1 MTSGR
6 HGKRW
11 RSRTRSGRRV
21 HDGRPQPCRS
31 GGQAPTLRLTSGAFN
46 MAVRLAEK
54 PIEPAR
60 KLFGT
65 DGIRGTA
72 NVYPMT
78 GELMLQLGR
87 AVAHQIKRGSH
98 RHRVVI
104 GKDTR
109 LSGYMLETA
118 LASGLCSMG
127 VDVLLCGPLPTPAIS
142 NLTVSMRADAGSVI
156 SASHNPYQ
164 DNGIKFFSADGFK
177 LPDEVEAEIEEL
189 IANDKLHHLR
199 PTATSIG
206 KAYRIDDA
214 AGRYI
219 VYAKNTFPRH
229 LTLEGLTIV
238 VDCAHGAAYRVA
250 PAVLQELGA
259 KVIVIGNTPD
269 GKNINRGF
277 GAMHPETMC
286 KAVRKTGADLGIALD
301 GDADRLIVSDEHG
314 NVVDGDA
321 VMAICGLD
329 LIRRRALPKK
339 TVVATVMSNMG
350 LDECL
355 AKAGGRVLRTRV
367 GDRYVLEE
375 LRRGGYSFGGEQSGH
390 LIFLEN
396 ANTGDGTIAALA
408 LLAVMMESGRPI
420 SELAK
425 CMDVFPQ
432 AQLGLMVKSKP
443 ELGSLPGVMR
453 AIRDVERKLGSNGRV
468 LVRYSGTE
476 PKVRVLVEGP
486 DQKQID
492 GYAADIASE
501 LKKAIGA

>member
-1 MTSGR
+1 
-6 HGKRW
+6 
-11 RSRTRSGRRV
+11 
-21 HDGRPQPCRS
+21 
-31 GGQAPTLRLTSGAFN
+31 

-54 PIEPAR
+54 PVEPAR

-87 AVAHQIKRGSH
+87 AVAHQIKRGNH

-142 NLTVSMRADAGSVI
+142 NLTVSMRADAGAVI

-177 LPDEVEAEIEEL
+177 LPDEVEAEIEDL
-189 IANDKLHHLR
+189 IANDKLNHLR

-229 LTLEGLTIV
+229 LTLEGVTV
-238 VDCAHGAAYRVA
+238 VIDCAHGAAYRVA

-259 KVIVIGNTPD
+259 KVIVIGNQPD

-314 NVVDGDA
+314 NVVDGDS

-350 LDECL
+350 LDQCL

-408 LLAVMMESGRPI
+408 LLALMMETGRPV
-420 SELAK
+420 SELAQ

-432 AQLGLMVKSKP
+432 AQLGLQVKSKP

-453 AIRDVERKLGSNGRV
+453 AIRDVEGKLGANGRV

-492 GYAADIASE
+492 AYAAEIAAE
-501 LKKAIGA
+501 LKRAIGS

>member
-1 MTSGR
+1 MTSRRRGR
-6 HGKRW
+6 RW
-11 RSRTRSGRRV
+11 RWRIPSGRPV
-21 HDGRPQPCRS
+21 SDSRPARASPPARHQD
-31 GGQAPTLRLTSGAFN
+31 LRLNPGASN
-46 MAVRLAEK
+46 MAIRLAEK
-54 PIEPAR
+54 PLEPAR

-87 AVAHQIKRGSH
+87 ALAFQIKRGSH

-118 LASGLCSMG
+118 LAAGLCSMG

-142 NLTVSMRADAGSVI
+142 NLTVSMRADAGAVI

-177 LPDEVEAEIEEL
+177 LPDEIEADIEDL

-206 KAYRIDDA
+206 KAFRIDDA
-214 AGRYI
+214 AGRYV
-219 VYAKNTFPRH
+219 VYVKSTFPKH

-238 VDCAHGAAYRVA
+238 VDCAHGAGYRVA
-250 PAVLQELGA
+250 PAVLEELGA
-259 KVIVIGNTPD
+259 KVIVIGNSPD

-286 KAVRKTGADLGIALD
+286 KAVRKTGANLGIALD

-350 LDECL
+350 LDQCL
-355 AKAGGRVLRTRV
+355 AKAGGRVVRTRV
-367 GDRYVLEE
+367 GDRYVVEE
-375 LRRGGYSFGGEQSGH
+375 MRKNGYSFGGEQSGH
-390 LIFLEN
+390 LIFLEH
-396 ANTGDGTIAALA
+396 ATTGDGTVAALA
-408 LLAVMMESGRPI
+408 LLSVMVQSQKPI

-425 CMDVFPQ
+425 VMDIYPQ
-432 AQLGLMVKSKP
+432 AQLSLEVREKP
-443 ELGSLPGVMR
+443 ELGSLPAVMR
-453 AIRDVERKLGSNGRV
+453 VIRDVEKKLGDDGRV

-486 DQKQID
+486 EKKVIE
-492 GYAADIASE
+492 GFAEGIAAE

>member
-1 MTSGR
+1 
-6 HGKRW
+6 
-11 RSRTRSGRRV
+11 
-21 HDGRPQPCRS
+21 
-31 GGQAPTLRLTSGAFN
+31 

-54 PIEPAR
+54 PVEPAR

-87 AVAHQIKRGSH
+87 AVAHQIKRGNH

-142 NLTVSMRADAGSVI
+142 NLTVSMRADAGAVI

-177 LPDEVEAEIEEL
+177 LPDEVEAEIEDL
-189 IANDKLHHLR
+189 IANDKLNHLR

-229 LTLEGLTIV
+229 LTLEGVTV
-238 VDCAHGAAYRVA
+238 VIDCAHGAAYRVA

-259 KVIVIGNTPD
+259 KVIVIGNQPD

-314 NVVDGDA
+314 NVVDGDS

-350 LDECL
+350 LDQCL

-390 LIFLEN
+390 LIFLDY
-396 ANTGDGTIAALA
+396 ANTGDGTVAALA
-408 LLAVMMESGRPI
+408 LLSVMQESGKPI

-425 CMDVFPQ
+425 CMEVFPQ
-432 AQLGLMVKSKP
+432 AQLGLQVSSKP

-453 AIRDVERKLGSNGRV
+453 AIRDVEKKLGKEGRV

-476 PKVRVLVEGP
+476 AKVRVLVEGP
-486 DQKQID
+486 DKKQIE
-492 GYAADIASE
+492 GYAGGIAAE

>member
-1 MTSGR
+1 
-6 HGKRW
+6 
-11 RSRTRSGRRV
+11 
-21 HDGRPQPCRS
+21 
-31 GGQAPTLRLTSGAFN
+31 

-54 PIEPAR
+54 PVEPAR
-60 KLFGT
+60 RLFGT
-65 DGIRGTA
+65 DGIRGVA
-72 NVYPMT
+72 NVWPMT

-87 AVAHQIKRGSH
+87 AVAYQIKRGNH

-142 NLTVSMRADAGSVI
+142 NLTLSMRADAGAVI

-177 LPDEVEAEIEEL
+177 LPDEVEAEIEDL
-189 IANDKLHHLR
+189 VANDRLHHLR

-206 KAYRIDDA
+206 KAFRIDDA

-219 VYAKNTFPRH
+219 VYAKSTFPRH
-229 LTLEGLTIV
+229 LTLEGLTLV

-250 PAVLQELGA
+250 PAVLEELGA
-259 KVIVIGNTPD
+259 KVIVIGNQPD

-277 GAMHPETMC
+277 GALHPETLC
-286 KAVRKTGADLGIALD
+286 KTVKKTGANLGLALD

-329 LIRRRALPKK
+329 LIRRKALPKK
-339 TVVATVMSNMG
+339 TLVATVMSNMG
-350 LDECL
+350 LDQCL
-355 AKAGGRVLRTRV
+355 AKAGGKVLRTRV

-375 LRRGGYSFGGEQSGH
+375 LRRGGYTFGGEQSGH
-390 LIFLEN
+390 LIFLEH
-396 ANTGDGTIAALA
+396 ATTGDGTVAALA
-408 LLAVMMESGRPI
+408 LLAVMVDSGRPI
-420 SELAK
+420 SELAR

-432 AQLGLMVKSKP
+432 AQLGLAVRSKP
-443 ELGSLPGVMR
+443 ELGSMPEVMR
-453 AIRDVERKLGSNGRV
+453 AIREVEKKLGESGRV

-486 DQKQID
+486 NQRLID
-492 GYAADIASE
+492 GFAAAIASE

>member
-1 MTSGR
+1 
-6 HGKRW
+6 
-11 RSRTRSGRRV
+11 
-21 HDGRPQPCRS
+21 
-31 GGQAPTLRLTSGAFN
+31 
-46 MAVRLAEK
+46 MALRLAEK
-54 PIEPAR
+54 PVEPAR
-60 KLFGT
+60 RLFGT

-87 AVAHQIKRGSH
+87 ALAYLIKRGNH

-142 NLTVSMRADAGSVI
+142 NLTVSMRADAGAVI

-177 LPDEVEAEIEEL
+177 LPDEVEAEIEDL

-199 PTATSIG
+199 PTATSVG

-219 VYAKNTFPRH
+219 VYAKNTFPRSS
-229 LTLEGLTIV
+229 TLEGLTIV

-250 PAVLQELGA
+250 PSVLEELGA
-259 KVIVIGNTPD
+259 KVIVIGNQPD

-277 GAMHPETMC
+277 GAMHPETMS
-286 KAVRKTGADLGIALD
+286 KLVKKTGANLGIALD

-314 NVVDGDA
+314 EVVDGDA
-321 VMAICGLD
+321 VMAICGVD
-329 LIRRRALPKK
+329 LIRRKALPKK
-339 TVVATVMSNMG
+339 TLVATVMSNMG
-350 LDECL
+350 LDQCV
-355 AKAGGRVLRTRV
+355 AKAGGKVVRTRV

-375 LRRGGYSFGGEQSGH
+375 MQRGGYSFGGEQSGH
-390 LIFLEN
+390 
-396 ANTGDGTIAALA
+396 
-408 LLAVMMESGRPI
+408 PI

-432 AQLGLMVKSKP
+432 AQLGLVVKSKP
-443 ELGSLPGVMR
+443 ELGSLAGVMR
-453 AIRDVERKLGSNGRV
+453 AIQDVEKKLGSNGRV

-476 PKVRVLVEGP
+476 PKVRVLVESP
-486 DQKQID
+486 EQKTID
-492 GYAADIASE
+492 GYAAQIAYE
-501 LKKAIGA
+501 LKRAIGA

>member
-1 MTSGR
+1 
-6 HGKRW
+6 
-11 RSRTRSGRRV
+11 
-21 HDGRPQPCRS
+21 
-31 GGQAPTLRLTSGAFN
+31 
-46 MAVRLAEK
+46 MAVRLTEK

-65 DGIRGTA
+65 DGIRGVA
-72 NVYPMT
+72 NVDPMT
-78 GELMLQLGR
+78 GEMMLKLGR
-87 AVAHQIKRGSH
+87 SLAYMIKRGNH

-109 LSGYMLETA
+109 ISGYMLETA

-142 NLTVSMRADAGSVI
+142 NLTVSMRADAGAVI

-164 DNGIKFFSADGFK
+164 DNGIKFFSGDGFK
-177 LPDEVEAEIEEL
+177 LPDQVESEIEDL

-206 KAYRIDDA
+206 KAVRIDDA

-259 KVIVIGNTPD
+259 KVIIIGNEPD
-269 GKNINRGF
+269 GRNINRGF
-277 GAMHPETMC
+277 GALHPQTMC
-286 KAVRKTGADLGIALD
+286 KVVKKTGADLGVALD
-301 GDADRLIVSDEHG
+301 GDADRLIVSDEKG
-314 NVVDGDA
+314 NIVDGDA

-329 LIRRRALPKK
+329 LLRRKELPKK
-339 TVVATVMSNMG
+339 TVVATVMSNLG
-350 LDECL
+350 LDQCM
-355 AKAGGRVLRTRV
+355 AKAGGRVVRTRV
-367 GDRYVLEE
+367 GDRYVVEE
-375 LRRGGYSFGGEQSGH
+375 LRRNGYAFGGEQSGH
-390 LIFLEN
+390 LIFLQH
-396 ANTGDGTIAALA
+396 ATTGDGTVAALA
-408 LLAVMMESGRPI
+408 LLAVMQESQKPI
-420 SELAK
+420 SQLAK
-425 CMDVFPQ
+425 CMEVFPQ
-432 AQLGLMVKSKP
+432 AQLGLLVSSKP
-443 ELGSLPGVMR
+443 ELGSLAGVMR
-453 AIRDVERKLGSNGRV
+453 AIRDAEKKLGSQGRV

-486 DQKQID
+486 DQKVIDRFANQI
-492 GYAADIASE
+492 GAE
-501 LKKAIGA
+501 LKKAIGE

>member
-1 MTSGR
+1 MALS
-6 HGKRW
+6 
-11 RSRTRSGRRV
+11 
-21 HDGRPQPCRS
+21 
-31 GGQAPTLRLTSGAFN
+31 LT
-46 MAVRLAEK
+46 EK

-60 KLFGT
+60 RLFGT
-65 DGIRGTA
+65 DGIRGVA
-72 NVYPMT
+72 NVHPMT
-78 GELMLQLGR
+78 GEMMLQLGR
-87 AVAHQIKRGSH
+87 ALAYLIKRGNH

-109 LSGYMLETA
+109 VSGYMLETA

-142 NLTVSMRADAGSVI
+142 NLTVSMRADAGAVI

-177 LPDEVEAEIEEL
+177 LPDEVEAEIEDL

-219 VYAKNTFPRH
+219 VYVKNTFPKN

-238 VDCAHGAAYRVA
+238 VDCAHGAGYRVA
-250 PAVLQELGA
+250 PAVLEELGA
-259 KVIVIGNTPD
+259 KVIVIGSTPD

-277 GAMHPETMC
+277 GALHPETMC
-286 KAVRKTGADLGIALD
+286 KTVKKTGANLGIALD
-301 GDADRLIVSDEHG
+301 GDADRVIIADEHG
-314 NVVDGDA
+314 KLVDGDA

-329 LIRRRALPKK
+329 LLQRRALPKK
-339 TVVATVMSNMG
+339 TIVATVMSNMG
-350 LDECL
+350 LDQ
-355 AKAGGRVLRTRV
+355 AIAGGGGRVVRTRV
-367 GDRYVLEE
+367 GDRYVVEE
-375 LRRGGYSFGGEQSGH
+375 MRNNGYAFGGEQSGH
-390 LIFLEN
+390 LIFLES
-396 ANTGDGTIAALA
+396 ATTGDGTVAALA
-408 LLAVMMESGRPI
+408 LLSVMVQSRKPI

-425 CMDVFPQ
+425 CMEVFPQ
-432 AQLGLMVKSKP
+432 AQLGLEVGNKP

-453 AIRDVERKLGSNGRV
+453 AIRDVEKKLGAQGRV

-486 DQKQID
+486 EQKTID
-492 GYAADIASE
+492 GYADQIATE
-501 LKKAIGA
+501 LKKAIGAG

>member
-1 MTSGR
+1 
-6 HGKRW
+6 
-11 RSRTRSGRRV
+11 
-21 HDGRPQPCRS
+21 
-31 GGQAPTLRLTSGAFN
+31 

-54 PIEPAR
+54 PLEPAR

-87 AVAHQIKRGSH
+87 ALAFQIKRGNH

-142 NLTVSMRADAGSVI
+142 NLTVSMRADAGAVI

-177 LPDEVEAEIEEL
+177 LPDEVEAEIEAL
-189 IANDKLHHLR
+189 IANDKLTPLR
-199 PTATSIG
+199 PTAPSIG

-214 AGRYI
+214 AGRYV
-219 VYAKNTFPRH
+219 VYAKSTFPRH
-229 LTLEGLTIV
+229 LTLEGVTIV

-250 PAVLQELGA
+250 PAVLEELGA
-259 KVIVIGNTPD
+259 KVIVIGNQPD

-286 KAVRKTGADLGIALD
+286 KAVRKTGASLGIALD

-329 LIRRRALPKK
+329 LIKHRALPKK
-339 TVVATVMSNMG
+339 TLVATVMSNLG
-350 LDECL
+350 LDQCL
-355 AKAGGRVLRTRV
+355 AKAGGKVLRTRV
-367 GDRYVLEE
+367 GDRYVLEAM
-375 LRRGGYSFGGEQSGH
+375 RHGGYSFGGEQSGH
-390 LIFLEN
+390 MIFLDN
-396 ANTGDGTIAALA
+396 ATPGDVAVSALVPLYA
-408 LLAVMMESGRPI
+408 IVETSIPDHH
-420 SELAK
+420 LAK
-425 CMDVFPQ
+425 
-432 AQLGLMVKSKP
+432 
-443 ELGSLPGVMR
+443 
-453 AIRDVERKLGSNGRV
+453 
-468 LVRYSGTE
+468 
-476 PKVRVLVEGP
+476 
-486 DQKQID
+486 
-492 GYAADIASE
+492 
-501 LKKAIGA
+501 

>member
-1 MTSGR
+1 M
-6 HGKRW
+6 
-11 RSRTRSGRRV
+11 
-21 HDGRPQPCRS
+21 
-31 GGQAPTLRLTSGAFN
+31 AFRLTEN
-46 MAVRLAEK
+46 LV
-54 PIEPAR
+54 EPAR

-65 DGIRGTA
+65 DGIRGVA

-78 GELMLQLGR
+78 GELMLKLGR
-87 AVAHQIKRGSH
+87 AVAYNIKRGNH
-98 RHRVVI
+98 RHRIVI

-109 LSGYMLETA
+109 VSGYMLETA

-142 NLTVSMRADAGSVI
+142 QLTVSMRADAGAVI

-177 LPDEVEAEIEEL
+177 LPDEVEADIEDL
-189 IANDKLHHLR
+189 VANDKLHHLR

-206 KAYRIDDA
+206 KAFRIDDA

-219 VYAKNTFPRH
+219 VYAKSTFPRH

-238 VDCAHGAAYRVA
+238 VDCAHGAGYRVA
-250 PAVLQELGA
+250 PAVLEELGA
-259 KVIVIGNTPD
+259 RVIVIGNTPD

-277 GAMHPETMC
+277 GALHPETMC
-286 KAVRKTGADLGIALD
+286 KTVKKTGANLGIALD
-301 GDADRLIVSDEHG
+301 GDADRLIVSDEKG
-314 NVVDGDA
+314 RVVNGDA

-329 LIRRRALPKK
+329 LIRRKALPKK
-339 TVVATVMSNMG
+339 TLVSTVMSNMG
-350 LDECL
+350 LDQAI

-367 GDRYVLEE
+367 GDRYVVEE

-390 LIFLEN
+390 LIFLDH
-396 ANTGDGTIAALA
+396 ATTGDGTVAALA
-408 LLAVMMESGRPI
+408 LLAVMVESGRSV
-420 SELAK
+420 SELAS
-425 CMDVFPQ
+425 CMTVFPQ
-432 AQLGLMVKSKP
+432 AQLGLQVSSKP
-443 ELGSLPGVMR
+443 ELGSLPEVMR
-453 AIRDVERKLGSNGRV
+453 SIRDVEKKLGGSGRV

-486 DQKQID
+486 DQKVID
-492 GYAADIASE
+492 SYAAQIAGE

>member
-1 MTSGR
+1 
-6 HGKRW
+6 
-11 RSRTRSGRRV
+11 
-21 HDGRPQPCRS
+21 
-31 GGQAPTLRLTSGAFN
+31 
-46 MAVRLAEK
+46 MAVRLTEK
-54 PIEPAR
+54 PTEPAR

-65 DGIRGTA
+65 DGIRGVA

-87 AVAHQIKRGSH
+87 SLAYLIKRGDH

-142 NLTVSMRADAGSVI
+142 QLTVSMRADAGAVI

-177 LPDEVEAEIEEL
+177 LPDETEAEIEDM
-189 IANDKLHHLR
+189 IANEKLHHLR

-206 KAYRIDDA
+206 KAFRIDDA

-219 VYAKNTFPRH
+219 VYAKSTFPRH
-229 LTLEGLTIV
+229 LTLEGITVV
-238 VDCAHGAAYRVA
+238 VDCAHGAGYRVA
-250 PAVLQELGA
+250 PAVLEELGA
-259 KVIVIGNTPD
+259 NVIVIGSAPD

-277 GAMHPETMC
+277 GALHPETMC
-286 KAVRKTGADLGIALD
+286 KTVKKAGADLGIALD

-314 NVVDGDA
+314 NVVNGDA

-329 LIRRRALPKK
+329 LIRRKKLPKK
-339 TVVATVMSNMG
+339 TLVATVMSNLG
-350 LDECL
+350 LDQCI
-355 AKAGGRVLRTRV
+355 AGAGGRVVRTRV
-367 GDRYVLEE
+367 GDRYVVEE
-375 LRRGGYSFGGEQSGH
+375 MRRAGYSFGGEQSGH
-390 LIFLEN
+390 LIFLDN
-396 ANTGDGTIAALA
+396 ATTGDGTVAALE
-408 LLAVMMESGRPI
+408 LLAVMVESGKPV
-420 SELAK
+420 SELAR
-425 CMDVFPQ
+425 CMTVFPQ
-432 AQLGLMVKSKP
+432 AQLGLAVSSKP
-443 ELGSLPGVMR
+443 ELGSLPTVMR
-453 AIRDVERKLGSNGRV
+453 AIKDAERKLGDSGRV

-486 DQKQID
+486 DQKIID
-492 GYAADIASE
+492 GFASQIAGE